1 METIKDTGIKYV
13 NGDKI
18 LEGDNVMFEYYE
30 FRAVPEQVECKV
42 EYKNA
47 AFYLVSNLIV
57 NDKPTLEVTIAS
69 ILENNAQ
76 VPHKH
81 PMNITKI
88 APTQL

>member
-1 METIKDTGIKYV
+1 METIKDTGVKYI

-47 AFYLVSNLIV
+47 AFYLVSNLIM
-57 NDKPTLEVTIAS
+57 NDKPALEVTLAS
-69 ILENNAQ
+69 VLENNAQ
-76 VPHKH
+76 VPNKH
-81 PMNITKI
+81 PMNIIKI
-88 APTQL
+88 TPTQL